1 MQELFASLTLRAAM
15 HALLRCATFLQG
27 HQILPVAE
35 LDDLGGISI
44 NQPRTGNY
52 LGGSLPIK
60 RSL

>member
-1 MQELFASLTLRAAM
+1 MQELFASLTLRAALR
-15 HALLRCATFLQG
+15 ALLRCATFLQG

-44 NQPRTGNY
+44 NQKPGNY